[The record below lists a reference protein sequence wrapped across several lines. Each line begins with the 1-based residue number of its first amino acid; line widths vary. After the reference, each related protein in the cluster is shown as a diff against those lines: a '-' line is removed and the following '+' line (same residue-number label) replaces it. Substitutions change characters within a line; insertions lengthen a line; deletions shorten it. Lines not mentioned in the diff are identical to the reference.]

1 VVQRIIRQSSQTIA
15 TWPMFL
21 ICLTTSG
28 IMALLKMI
36 VAQAMVAHHGKPTE
50 VCSEFS
56 SASNQSVGHPTPDAT
71 EAALADEAAVAAAG
85 ADWEAASAA
94 MPRTVPEG
102 TEAVTGA
109 AIIAAPAD
117 DTLPVALAAP
127 ADDTLPVALAAPA
140 DDTLPAALTA
150 AAGGALN
157 QPNRRTQTPGE
168 AWFGEWL
175 KCTKEGCNA
184 RADAAMRKTG

>member
-1 VVQRIIRQSSQTIA
+1 
-15 TWPMFL
+15 
-21 ICLTTSG
+21 
-28 IMALLKMI
+28 MALLKMI

-127 ADDTLPVALAAPA
+127 ADDTLP
-140 DDTLPAALTA
+140 AALTA